1 MSKISASSE
10 PATSVQ
16 EQAWTSDM
24 QQGQADCSSD
34 ARAAELTGWGAD
46 VIDDDFEYV
55 PVSPWAP
62 AALVMGLLSLTGF
75 MGLFGLYIAAFS
87 TFLGFAAV
95 SRIRAAGG
103 EVKGRVT
110 AVLGLALAILSLSL
124 GSAKQVYAYS
134 NEVPDGY
141 RRVNFPKEIAD
152 QQFIYVGGR
161 RKIPPVVAPLLGSKV
176 YLKGFMWATQA
187 TEGLTRFILLK
198 DNGECCFGGKP
209 KSHDFI
215 TVTLRSY
222 PDGQRPEL
230 ADRARG
236 MSDKTLSSEEQQALG
251 AEFVNQL
258 TTKAF
263 IGKVAVAGIL
273 AADPAAGE
281 GAGEDYEYAPV
292 YTMDAELIEEAWTS
306 F

>member
-1 MSKISASSE
+1 MNDFSASIES
-10 PATSVQ
+10 ATSL
-16 EQAWTSDM
+16 
-24 QQGQADCSSD
+24 QGQVSDSKAQTVPAESSSGP
-34 ARAAELTGWGAD
+34 ASAEMSGWGAD
-46 VIDDDFEYV
+46 AGDDDFEYV

-75 MGLFGLYIAAFS
+75 MGLFGLYVAAFS

-95 SRIRAAGG
+95 SRIRASEG
-103 EVKGRVT
+103 EVKGRL
-110 AVLGLALAILSLSL
+110 AAYLGLTLAILSSCL

-161 RKIPPVVAPLLGSKV
+161 RKIPPDVASLLGEKV

-222 PDGQRPEL
+222 PEGQRPEL
-230 ADRARG
+230 ADRAPG
-236 MSDKTLSSEEQQALG
+236 MSDTTLSDEEQRELG
-251 AEFVNQL
+251 AEYVHQL

-263 IGKVAVAGIL
+263 IGKVAVAGVL

-281 GAGEDYEYAPV
+281 QAGEDYEYAPV